1 MLLVDATAALRSKI
15 LSGTFDV
22 GKKLREVTVA
32 EELDVSRTI
41 ARLAMSTLEHEG
53 LLVREPNR
61 GSWIRLFSI
70 EEIADAIEVRGEL
83 EAMAARKVA
92 EHGLSDESIRTF
104 QAIIDDSD
112 TLLKAGVRSAADQ
125 STWRELN
132 VSYHATLI
140 SASQSRALP
149 NSIEQISHLPLVS
162 TSAIV
167 FDKTDDAL
175 GQHQLEDAFADHV
188 EIFDAMK
195 ARQGMRAADRM
206 REHAYKNAQNK
217 RRNLADPKAMKAA
230 RALPGGALIAQSNH
244 TET

>member
-1 MLLVDATAALRSKI
+1 M
-15 LSGTFDV
+15 G
-22 GKKLREVTVA
+22 
-32 EELDVSRTI
+32 
-41 ARLAMSTLEHEG
+41 TLEHEG

-92 EHGLSDESIRTF
+92 ERGLNEETVQRF
-104 QAIIDDSD
+104 QAIIDESD
-112 TLLKAGVRSAADQ
+112 ALLKSGIRSDADQ
-125 STWRELN
+125 STWRSLN
-132 VSYHATLI
+132 VAYHATLI
-140 SASQSRALP
+140 SASQSRALR
-149 NSIEQISHLPLVS
+149 NSIEQISYLPLVS
-162 TSAIV
+162 PSAIV

-175 GQHQLEDAFADHV
+175 GQHQLKGAFIDHIEV
-188 EIFDAMK
+188 FDALK

-244 TET
+244 TDSTSVLPSGQD